1 MPGRER
7 SGRVSL
13 KTGNKVKDA
22 KSHEIYRKTNTV
34 FPFLKLD
41 MDAWC
46 FTKDGRGIA
55 IGPWLRGYVF
65 ELVLG
70 SDGFRSDSLN

>member
-1 MPGRER
+1 MKYTEKLTR
-7 SGRVSL
+7 
-13 KTGNKVKDA
+13 
-22 KSHEIYRKTNTV
+22 Y
-34 FPFLKLD
+34 FKLD
-41 MDAWC
+41 MDTWC

>member
-1 MPGRER
+1 
-7 SGRVSL
+7 
-13 KTGNKVKDA
+13 
-22 KSHEIYRKTNTV
+22 
-34 FPFLKLD
+34 
-41 MDAWC
+41 MDTWC

-70 SDGFRSDSLN
+70 SDGFGLIASIREKVKGQRTEDLQMGLLDSLDNIPLPRHLARSVVQRK